1 MLMISSNFILFL
13 TLVHFFH
20 VTTGRKW
27 FEMSTIRVI
36 FNNLRYS
43 PNEQP
48 SFQEVQKPQLELH
61 IDLPDSAKVQK
72 TA

>member
-1 MLMISSNFILFL
+1 MSRLAANGLTTFSN
-13 TLVHFFH
+13 VKDP
-20 VTTGRKW
+20 GD
-27 FEMSTIRVI
+27 FELL
-36 FNNLRYS
+36 NLRYS